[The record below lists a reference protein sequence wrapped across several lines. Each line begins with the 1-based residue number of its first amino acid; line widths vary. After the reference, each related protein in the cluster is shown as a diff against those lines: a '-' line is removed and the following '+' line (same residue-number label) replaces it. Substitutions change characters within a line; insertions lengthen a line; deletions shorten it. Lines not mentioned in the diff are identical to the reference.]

1 MSLVRHVGT
10 IGGLTMVSRVA
21 GMAREMIFSRVLGAN
36 AVTDAWFQAFI
47 IPNVFRRLFAEGAF
61 SAAFVPMFSKRLHG
75 EGLES
80 ARSFSNDVLSVFL
93 PVLIAL
99 VALFEIAMPGVI
111 WLLADKP
118 VDPGEFALGVDFAQ
132 IMFPYI
138 VLVSLVTLFTG
149 MLNSVS
155 RFAPGA
161 SFPIIL
167 NLVLI
172 AALLVGERW
181 IATGASI
188 EQVAYL
194 TAWAVTGAGVMQL
207 AWLYIWIRVEGFRP
221 RLLWPRLTPE
231 VKRLGIIALPAA
243 IGGGAYQINTLLQL
257 YFLNQLESG
266 SVSYMNYADR
276 LNQLPLGIIGIALS
290 TAILP
295 TLSKFVGGDNR
306 EGAARVQSDAIELA
320 MLLTIP
326 AAIALAICGI
336 PFVTMIFQGGR
347 FDLADAATTG
357 TALTALV
364 MGLPAYVL
372 VKVLVPNFY
381 ARADTRTPVYAA
393 FSALGIFV
401 VLSAKNIGVE
411 IGGGRIGGPVSL
423 FGNIFQLPA
432 FTFPSLTIEGLGYG
446 VMGIAAA
453 SALAAWLN
461 ASYLYVVLVARG
473 YYRVPGVLLLRI
485 ARQLVAAAA
494 MGAALWFARD
504 LLTGYYAAGIFARLF
519 ALIVLVG
526 SAAAVYFGV
535 AYAIGAIDRERI
547 ARLTKR
553 EVSK

>member
-1 MSLVRHVGT
+1 MSLLRHVGT

-36 AVTDAWFQAFI
+36 AVTDAWFQGFI

-75 EGLES
+75 EGGLES
-80 ARSFSNDVLSVFL
+80 ARSFSDDVLSVFL
-93 PVLIAL
+93 PILIAL
-99 VALFEIAMPGVI
+99 CAIVELAMPGVI
-111 WLLADKP
+111 WLLSDKP
-118 VDPGEFALGVDFAQ
+118 VDPTEFDLGVDFAR

-138 VLVSLVTLFTG
+138 VVISLVTLFTG

-167 NLVLI
+167 NILLI
-172 AALLVGERW
+172 AALLVGERA
-181 IATGASI
+181 IDNGASI
-188 EQVAYL
+188 EQVAYGVAATV
-194 TAWAVTGAGVMQL
+194 TAAGVVQL
-207 AWLYIWIRVEGFRP
+207 IWLYVWVRVEGFRP
-221 RLLWPRLTPE
+221 KLLWPRLTPE

-295 TLSKFVGGDNR
+295 TLSKFVGAKNR
-306 EGAARVQSDAIELA
+306 EGADRIQSDAIELA

-326 AAIALAICGI
+326 AAVALAVCAT

-347 FDLADAATTG
+347 FDAADAARTG
-357 TALTALV
+357 DVLAMLV
-364 MGLPAYVL
+364 AGLPAYVL

-381 ARADTRTPVYAA
+381 ARSDTRTPVYAA
-393 FSALGIFV
+393 FISLAVFV
-401 VLSAKNIGVE
+401 AFNIAFLQRFGV
-411 IGGGRIGGPVSL
+411 V
-423 FGNIFQLPA
+423 
-432 FTFPSLTIEGLGYG
+432 G
-446 VMGIAAA
+446 VAAA
-453 SALAAWLN
+453 SVIGAWIN
-461 ASYLYVVLVARG
+461 VAYLYIVLAHRG
-473 YYRVPGVLLLRI
+473 YYRIHGALVLRI

-494 MGAALWFARD
+494 MGAAMWYARD
-504 LLTGYYAAGIFARLF
+504 LLTVYFAAGVIERLF
-519 ALIVLVG
+519 ALLVLV
-526 SAAAVYFGV
+526 AASVVVYFGV
-535 AYAIGAIDRERI
+535 AWMVGAVDRQRI
-547 ARLTKR
+547 ATLTKKA
-553 EVSK
+553 S

>member
-1 MSLVRHVGT
+1 MSLLKNVGT
-10 IGGLTMVSRVA
+10 IGGLTMVSRIA

-75 EGLES
+75 PENMEQGLED
-80 ARSFSNDVLSVFL
+80 ARSFSNAVLSVFL

-99 VALFEIAMPGVI
+99 CALFELAMPGVI
-111 WLLADKP
+111 WVLADKP
-118 VDPGEFALGVDFAQ
+118 VDPQNFAIAVDFAR

-172 AALLVGERW
+172 GALLGGEWLIDNRGYDMVEV
-181 IATGASI
+181 TYG
-188 EQVAYL
+188 V
-194 TAWAVTGAGVMQL
+194 AWAVTFGGVIQL
-207 AWLYIWIRVEGFRP
+207 AWLYYWSRVEGFRP
-221 RLLWPRLTPE
+221 RLMWPKITPE
-231 VKRLGIIALPAA
+231 VKRLSIIALPAA
-243 IGGGAYQINTLLQL
+243 IGGGAYQINTLVQL
-257 YFLNQLESG
+257 YFLNQIGSG

-295 TLSKFVGGDNR
+295 TLSRFVGSKNT
-306 EGAARVQSDAIELA
+306 EGADRIQSDAIELS

-326 AAIALAICGI
+326 AAVALAICAT

-347 FDLADAATTG
+347 FDLADAAATG
-357 TALTALV
+357 EVLAALV
-364 MGLPAYVL
+364 LGLPAFVL

-381 ARADTRTPVYAA
+381 ARSDTRTPVYAA
-393 FSALGIFV
+393 FI
-401 VLSAKNIGVE
+401 
-411 IGGGRIGGPVSL
+411 
-423 FGNIFQLPA
+423 
-432 FTFPSLTIEGLGYG
+432 SLTVFVALNFAVMTEYG
-446 VMGIAAA
+446 VVGVAYA
-453 SALAAWLN
+453 SVVGAWIN
-461 ASYLYVVLVARG
+461 VIFLYIVLVKRG
-473 YYRVPGVLLLRI
+473 YYAIPLPLVGRI

-494 MGAALWFARD
+494 MGVALWFARD
-504 LLTGYYAAGIFARLF
+504 LLTGWFSAGLFARLG
-519 ALIVLVG
+519 ALLALV
-526 SAAAVYFGV
+526 AAAAVVYFGV
-535 AYAIGAIDRERI
+535 AFAVGAIDRQRI
-547 ARLTKR
+547 AALTK
-553 EVSK
+553 KKAP

>member
-1 MSLVRHVGT
+1 
-10 IGGLTMVSRVA
+10 
-21 GMAREMIFSRVLGAN
+21 
-36 AVTDAWFQAFI
+36 
-47 IPNVFRRLFAEGAF
+47 
-61 SAAFVPMFSKRLHG
+61 
-75 EGLES
+75 
-80 ARSFSNDVLSVFL
+80 
-93 PVLIAL
+93 
-99 VALFEIAMPGVI
+99 MPGVI

-118 VDPGEFALGVDFAQ
+118 IDPGQFGISVDFAR

-138 VLVSLVTLFTG
+138 VLVSLVTLLTG

-172 AALLVGERW
+172 GALLVGERW

-188 EQVAYL
+188 EQVGYVL
-194 TAWAVTGAGVMQL
+194 AWAVTGAGVMQL
-207 AWLYIWIRVEGFRP
+207 VWLYVWVRVEGFRP
-221 RLLWPRLTPE
+221 RLLLPRLTPE

-243 IGGGAYQINTLLQL
+243 IGGGAYQINTLIQL

-266 SVSYMNYADR
+266 AVSYMNYADR

-306 EGAARVQSDAIELA
+306 EGADRVQSDAIELA

-326 AAIALAICGI
+326 AAVALAVCGI

-347 FDLADAATTG
+347 FGMEDAILTG
-357 TALTALV
+357 GVLTALV

-381 ARADTRTPVYAA
+381 ARADTKTPVYAA
-393 FSALGIFV
+393 FAALGVFV
-401 VLSAKNIGVE
+401 ALNLVFLERFGVIGV
-411 IGGGRIGGPVSL
+411 
-423 FGNIFQLPA
+423 
-432 FTFPSLTIEGLGYG
+432 
-446 VMGIAAA
+446 AAA
-453 SALAAWLN
+453 SAIGAWLN
-461 ASYLYVVLVARG
+461 AGYLYIVLVARG
-473 YYRVPGVLLLRI
+473 HYRAPGTLVLRI

-504 LLTGYYAAGIFARLF
+504 LLTGYYAAGVVARLF
-519 ALIVLVG
+519 ALTVLVA
-526 SAAAVYFGV
+526 SAAIVYFGV
-535 AYAIGAIDRERI
+535 AYAIGAVDRERLG
-547 ARLTKR
+547 RLTKR

>member
-1 MSLVRHVGT
+1 MSLLKHVGT

-75 EGLES
+75 STDPETGLEE
-80 ARSFSNDVLSVFL
+80 ARSFSADVLSVFL

-99 VALFEIAMPGVI
+99 CAVMLLAMPGVI

-118 VDPGEFALGVDFAQ
+118 VDPAEFALAVDFAR

-167 NLVLI
+167 NIVLI
-172 AALLVGERW
+172 AALLLGERA
-181 IATGASI
+181 IDEGASV
-188 EQVAYL
+188 EQVAYGV
-194 TAWAVTGAGVMQL
+194 AWAVTGAGVMQL
-207 AWLYIWIRVEGFRP
+207 AWLYTWVRVEGFEVKL
-221 RLLWPRLTPE
+221 RLPRLTPE

-243 IGGGAYQINTLLQL
+243 IGGGAYQINTLVQL
-257 YFLNQLESG
+257 YFLNQLQSG

-295 TLSKFVGGDNR
+295 TLSRFVGSDNR
-306 EGAARVQSDAIELA
+306 EGASRVQSDAIELS

-326 AAIALAICGI
+326 AAVAMAICAT
-336 PFVTMIFQGGR
+336 PFITMIFQGGR

-357 TALTALV
+357 NVLAALV
-364 MGLPAYVL
+364 LGLPAYVL

-381 ARADTRTPVYAA
+381 ARSDTKTPVYAA
-393 FSALGIFV
+393 FISLAVFV
-401 VLSAKNIGVE
+401 AMNLVLLDRFGVVGVAFSSVIG
-411 IGGGRIGGPVSL
+411 
-423 FGNIFQLPA
+423 
-432 FTFPSLTIEGLGYG
+432 
-446 VMGIAAA
+446 
-453 SALAAWLN
+453 AWIN
-461 ASYLYVVLVARG
+461 VGFLYVVLVRRG
-473 YYRVPGVLLLRI
+473 YYRISGALLLRI

-494 MGAALWFARD
+494 MGAALFYARD
-504 LLTGYYAAGIFARLF
+504 LLTDWYAAGLLARLF
-519 ALIVLVG
+519 ALGVLVLC
-526 SAAAVYFGV
+526 AAIVYFAV
-535 AYAIGAIDRERI
+535 AFAVGAIDRQRI
-547 ARLTKR
+547 AALTK
-553 EVSK
+553 KQKAD

>member
-1 MSLVRHVGT
+1 MSLLKHVGT

-75 EGLES
+75 EGGLEA
-80 ARSFSNDVLSVFL
+80 ARSFSDDVLSVFL

-99 VALFEIAMPGVI
+99 TAILELAMPGVI
-111 WLLADKP
+111 WILADKP
-118 VDPGEFALGVDFAQ
+118 VDPGEFDMAVDFAR

-138 VLVSLVTLFTG
+138 LLVSMVTLFTG

-181 IATGASI
+181 MDATGASV
-188 EQVAYL
+188 EQTAYGI
-194 TAWAVTGAGVMQL
+194 AWAVTGAGVMQL
-207 AWLYIWIRVEGFRP
+207 AWLLVWVKVEGFRP

-231 VKRLGIIALPAA
+231 VKRLGVIALPAA
-243 IGGGAYQINTLLQL
+243 IGGGAYQINTLVQL

-295 TLSKFVGGDNR
+295 TLSKFVGSKNR
-306 EGAARVQSDAIELA
+306 EGADRVQSDAIELA

-326 AAIALAICGI
+326 AAVALAICAT
-336 PFVTMIFQGGR
+336 PFVTMIFQWGR
-347 FDLADAATTG
+347 FDLADAVVTG
-357 TALTALV
+357 NVLAVLV
-364 MGLPAYVL
+364 LGLPAYVL

-393 FSALGIFV
+393 FISLAVFVAFNFALLERFGV
-401 VLSAKNIGVE
+401 VGVAYASVIG
-411 IGGGRIGGPVSL
+411 
-423 FGNIFQLPA
+423 
-432 FTFPSLTIEGLGYG
+432 
-446 VMGIAAA
+446 
-453 SALAAWLN
+453 AWIN
-461 ASYLYVVLVARG
+461 TGFLYIVLVRRG
-473 YYRVPGVLLLRI
+473 YYRLPGALVLRL
-485 ARQLVAAAA
+485 ARQLIAAAA

-504 LLTGYYAAGIFARLF
+504 LLTGYFAAGLFARLF
-519 ALIVLVG
+519 ALAVLVAC
-526 SAAAVYFGV
+526 AAIVYFGV
-535 AYAIGAIDRERI
+535 AFAVGAIDRQRI
-547 ARLTKR
+547 ATLTK
-553 EVSK
+553 KKAP

>member
-1 MSLVRHVGT
+1 MSLLKNVGT
-10 IGGLTMVSRVA
+10 IGGLSRVA

-75 EGLES
+75 DGGLEA
-80 ARSFSNDVLSVFL
+80 ARSFSDDVLSVFL

-99 VALFEIAMPGVI
+99 TAVLLLAMPGVI

-118 VDPGEFALGVDFAQ
+118 IDPGEFDMAVDFAR

-138 VLVSLVTLFTG
+138 VLVSMVTLFTG

-167 NLVLI
+167 NIVLI
-172 AALLVGERW
+172 AALLLGERW
-181 IATGASI
+181 MAATGASI
-188 EQVAYL
+188 EQTAYGI
-194 TAWAVTGAGVMQL
+194 AWAVTGAGVMQL
-207 AWLYIWIRVEGFRP
+207 VWLYVWVRVEGFRP
-221 RLLWPRLTPE
+221 KLLWPRLTPE

-243 IGGGAYQINTLLQL
+243 IGGGAYQINTLVQL

-295 TLSKFVGGDNR
+295 TLSKFVGSKNR
-306 EGAARVQSDAIELA
+306 EGADRVQSDAIELA

-326 AAIALAICGI
+326 AAVALAICAT

-347 FDLADAATTG
+347 FDLADAAITG
-357 TALTALV
+357 EVLAVLV
-364 MGLPAYVL
+364 LGLPAYVL

-393 FSALGIFV
+393 FISLAVFV
-401 VLSAKNIGVE
+401 AFNIAFLQRFGVVGVAYASVIGAWINTGFLYIVLM
-411 IGGGRIGGPVSL
+411 R
-423 FGNIFQLPA
+423 
-432 FTFPSLTIEGLGYG
+432 
-446 VMGIAAA
+446 
-453 SALAAWLN
+453 
-461 ASYLYVVLVARG
+461 RG
-473 YYRVPGVLLLRI
+473 YYRLPGALVLRI

-504 LLTGYYAAGIFARLF
+504 LLTGYFAAGLLARLF
-519 ALIVLVG
+519 ALAVLVG
-526 SAAAVYFGV
+526 CAALVYFGV
-535 AYAIGAIDRERI
+535 AFAVGAIDRQRI
-547 ARLTKR
+547 ATLTK
-553 EVSK
+553 KKAP

>member
-1 MSLVRHVGT
+1 MSLVKNVGT
-10 IGGLTMVSRVA
+10 IGGLTLVSRVA

-75 EGLES
+75 EGGLES

-99 VALFEIAMPGVI
+99 AAVIEIAMPGVI

-118 VDPGEFALGVDFAQ
+118 VDPGSFDMAVDFAR

-172 AALLVGERW
+172 AALLFGERW
-181 IATGASI
+181 MAATGADI
-188 EQVAYL
+188 EQVGYGI
-194 TAWAVTGAGVMQL
+194 AWAVTGAGVLQL
-207 AWLYIWIRVEGFRP
+207 AWLYIWVRVEGFRP

-231 VKRLGIIALPAA
+231 VKRLGVIALPAA
-243 IGGGAYQINTLLQL
+243 IGGGAYQINTLVQL

-295 TLSKFVGGDNR
+295 TLSRFVGGGNR
-306 EGAARVQSDAIELA
+306 EGADRVQSDAIELA
-320 MLLTIP
+320 MLLTLP
-326 AAIALAICGI
+326 ATVALAICGI

-357 TALTALV
+357 GVLTALV
-364 MGLPAYVL
+364 TGLPAYVL

-393 FSALGIFV
+393 FAALALFV
-401 VLSAKNIGVE
+401 ALNLVLLQRFGV
-411 IGGGRIGGPVSL
+411 V
-423 FGNIFQLPA
+423 
-432 FTFPSLTIEGLGYG
+432 G
-446 VMGIAAA
+446 VAAA
-453 SALAAWLN
+453 SAIGAWLN
-461 ASYLYVVLVARG
+461 ASVLYVVLVARG
-473 YYRVPGVLLLRI
+473 HYRLPGALLLRI

-504 LLTGYYAAGIFARLF
+504 TLAAYYSAGLFARLF
-519 ALIVLVG
+519 ALTVLVA
-526 SAAAVYFGV
+526 SAAVVYFGV
-535 AYAIGAIDRERI
+535 AFAIGAVDRERL
-547 ARLTKR
+547 ALLRRKR
-553 EVSK
+553 PAAAADSPD

>member
-1 MSLVRHVGT
+1 
-10 IGGLTMVSRVA
+10 
-21 GMAREMIFSRVLGAN
+21 
-36 AVTDAWFQAFI
+36 
-47 IPNVFRRLFAEGAF
+47 
-61 SAAFVPMFSKRLHG
+61 
-75 EGLES
+75 LES

-93 PVLIAL
+93 PILIAL
-99 VALFEIAMPGVI
+99 VALIEIAMPGVI

-118 VDPGEFALGVDFAQ
+118 VDPSTFDFAVDFAR

-167 NLVLI
+167 NVVLI
-172 AALLVGERW
+172 MALLAGERW
-181 IATGASI
+181 IATGATI
-188 EQVAYL
+188 EQAAYGL
-194 TAWAVTGAGVMQL
+194 AWAVTAAGVMQL
-207 AWLYIWIRVEGFRP
+207 AWLYLWVRVEGFRP

-231 VKRLGIIALPAA
+231 VKRLGVIALPAA

-306 EGAARVQSDAIELA
+306 EGAERVQSDAIELA
-320 MLLTIP
+320 MLLTLP

-357 TALTALV
+357 AVLTALV

-393 FSALGIFV
+393 FAALGVFV
-401 VLSAKNIGVE
+401 ALNLKIIGFE
-411 IGGGRIGGPVSL
+411 IGGGTVGGPVSL
-423 FGNIFQLPA
+423 FGSTVILPE
-432 FTFPSLTIEGLGYG
+432 LTLPRLVVEGRGCG
-446 VMGIAAA
+446 VVGIGVA
-453 SALAAWLN
+453 SAIGAWLT
-461 ASYLYVVLVARG
+461 AAVLYAVLVARRH
-473 YYRVPGVLLLRI
+473 YRMPGRLLLRI
-485 ARQLVAAAA
+485 GRQPLAAAI

-504 LLTGYYAAGIFARLF
+504 LLDGYYAAGLFARF
-519 ALIVLVG
+519 I
-526 SAAAVYFGV
+526 
-535 AYAIGAIDRERI
+535 
-547 ARLTKR
+547 
-553 EVSK
+553 

>member
-1 MSLVRHVGT
+1 MSLLKNVGT
-10 IGGLTMVSRVA
+10 IGGLTMVSRIA

-75 EGLES
+75 PENMEQGLED
-80 ARSFSNDVLSVFL
+80 ARSFSNAVLSVFL

-99 VALFEIAMPGVI
+99 CALFELAMPGVI
-111 WLLADKP
+111 WVLADKP
-118 VDPGEFALGVDFAQ
+118 VDPQNFDIAVDFAR

-172 AALLVGERW
+172 GALLGGEWLIDNRGYDMVEV
-181 IATGASI
+181 TYG
-188 EQVAYL
+188 V
-194 TAWAVTGAGVMQL
+194 AWAVTFGGVIQL
-207 AWLYIWIRVEGFRP
+207 AWLYYWTRVEGFRP
-221 RLLWPRLTPE
+221 KLMWPQITPE
-231 VKRLGIIALPAA
+231 VKRLSIIALPAA
-243 IGGGAYQINTLLQL
+243 IGGGAYQINTLVQL
-257 YFLNQLESG
+257 YFLNQIGSG

-295 TLSKFVGGDNR
+295 TLSRFVGSKNT
-306 EGAARVQSDAIELA
+306 EGADRIQSDAIELS

-326 AAIALAICGI
+326 AAVALAICAT

-347 FDLADAATTG
+347 FDLADAAATG
-357 TALTALV
+357 EVLAALV
-364 MGLPAYVL
+364 LGLPAFVL

-381 ARADTRTPVYAA
+381 ARSDTRTPVYAA
-393 FSALGIFV
+393 FI
-401 VLSAKNIGVE
+401 
-411 IGGGRIGGPVSL
+411 
-423 FGNIFQLPA
+423 
-432 FTFPSLTIEGLGYG
+432 SLTVFVALNFAVMTEYG
-446 VMGIAAA
+446 VVGVAYA
-453 SALAAWLN
+453 SVVGAWIN
-461 ASYLYVVLVARG
+461 VIFLYIVLVKRG
-473 YYRVPGVLLLRI
+473 YYAIPLPLVGRI

-504 LLTGYYAAGIFARLF
+504 LLTGWFSAGLFARLG
-519 ALIVLVG
+519 ALLALV
-526 SAAAVYFGV
+526 AAAAVVYFGV
-535 AYAIGAIDRERI
+535 AFAVGAIDRQRI
-547 ARLTKR
+547 AALTK
-553 EVSK
+553 KKAP

>member
-1 MSLVRHVGT
+1 MSLLRHVGT

-75 EGLES
+75 EGGLED
-80 ARSFSNDVLSVFL
+80 ARSFSDDVLSVFL
-93 PVLIAL
+93 PVLILLCAVL
-99 VALFEIAMPGVI
+99 ELAMPGVI
-111 WLLADKP
+111 WVLSEKP
-118 VDPGEFALGVDFAQ
+118 VDPGNFDMAVDFAR

-138 VLVSLVTLFTG
+138 LLVSLVTLFTG

-172 AALLVGERW
+172 AALLGGEFFMNE
-181 IATGASI
+181 TGASV
-188 EQVAYL
+188 EQVTYGI
-194 TAWAVTGAGVMQL
+194 AWAVTGAGVMQL
-207 AWLYIWIRVEGFRP
+207 AWLYYWIRVEGFRP
-221 RLLWPRLTPE
+221 KLLWPRITPE
-231 VKRLGIIALPAA
+231 VKRLSIIALPAA
-243 IGGGAYQINTLLQL
+243 IGGGAYQINTLVQL
-257 YFLNQLESG
+257 YFLNQLASG

-295 TLSKFVGGDNR
+295 TLSKFVGSNNKD
-306 EGAARVQSDAIELA
+306 GADRIQSDAIELS

-326 AAIALAICGI
+326 AAVAMAICAV

-347 FDLADAATTG
+347 FSVEDAIISG
-357 TALTALV
+357 GVLGVLV
-364 MGLPAYVL
+364 LGLPAYVL

-393 FSALGIFV
+393 FISLGVFV
-401 VLSAKNIGVE
+401 SFNIAFLERYGVIGV
-411 IGGGRIGGPVSL
+411 
-423 FGNIFQLPA
+423 
-432 FTFPSLTIEGLGYG
+432 
-446 VMGIAAA
+446 AAA
-453 SALAAWLN
+453 SVIGAWIN
-461 ASYLYVVLVARG
+461 VAFLYIVMLARG
-473 YYRVPGVLLLRI
+473 HYRAPVTLVLRI
-485 ARQLVAAAA
+485 ARQLLAAAA

-504 LLTGYYAAGIFARLF
+504 LLTGWYTAGLVARLL
-519 ALIVLVG
+519 ALAVLVLC
-526 SAAAVYFGV
+526 AATVYFGV
-535 AYAIGAIDRERI
+535 AFAIGAIDRYRI
-547 ARLTKR
+547 AALTK
-553 EVSK
+553 KKAP

>member
-21 GMAREMIFSRVLGAN
+21 GMAREMIFARVLGAN

-75 EGLES
+75 DGGIES
-80 ARSFSNDVLSVFL
+80 ARSFSADVLSVFL

-99 VALFEIAMPGVI
+99 TALFEIAMPGVI

-118 VDPGEFALGVDFAQ
+118 VDPAGFDLAVDFAR
-132 IMFPYI
+132 ITFPYI

-172 AALLVGERW
+172 AALLAGERW
-181 IATGASI
+181 MDAGASTA
-188 EQVAYL
+188 QVGYVL
-194 TAWAVTGAGVMQL
+194 AWAVTAAGVMQL
-207 AWLYIWIRVEGFRP
+207 AWLYIWVRVEGFRP
-221 RLLWPRLTPE
+221 RLLLPRLTPE

-266 SVSYMNYADR
+266 AVSYMNYADR

-295 TLSKFVGGDNR
+295 TLSKFVGGNNR
-306 EGAARVQSDAIELA
+306 EGADRVQSDAIELA
-320 MLLTIP
+320 MLLTLP
-326 AAIALAICGI
+326 ATIALAICGI

-347 FDLADAATTG
+347 FDAADAALTG
-357 TALTALV
+357 TVLAALV

-393 FSALGIFV
+393 FAALGVFV
-401 VLSAKNIGVE
+401 TLNLIVLQRFGV
-411 IGGGRIGGPVSL
+411 V
-423 FGNIFQLPA
+423 
-432 FTFPSLTIEGLGYG
+432 G
-446 VMGIAAA
+446 VAAA
-453 SALAAWLN
+453 SAIGAWLN
-461 ASYLYVVLVARG
+461 AGYLFVVLAARG
-473 YYRVPGVLLLRI
+473 HYRVPGALLLRL

-494 MGAALWFARD
+494 LGAALWFARD
-504 LLTGYYAAGIFARLF
+504 LLAPYYAAGIFARLF
-519 ALIVLVG
+519 ALLALVA
-526 SAAAVYFGV
+526 SAALVYFGV
-535 AYAIGAIDRERI
+535 AYAIGAVDRERL
-547 ARLTKR
+547 ALLRR
-553 EVSK
+553 RRSAEPASPSE